1 MSTKADPGNVKRKAA
16 AGSAKP
22 VPDIFSLGCS
32 GKSWEHV
39 KQLLTPFLQSSGMP
53 VLLAQPVSK
62 AIAAK
67 LPVWLKASG
76 FRIRPAANGQIPALH
91 TLYLTP
97 EGYRSWISENTIVL
111 EKLAGRNAKRADG
124 QLQSVLHELNE
135 RVKEQTCLYAISR
148 LITTNPSV
156 NKLLQEALRFIPKGW
171 QYPAQTL
178 AVITLG
184 KQEFRSSRLRKSSW
198 SQSADCTTSEGEK
211 FRLEVFYT
219 KKFPEADEGPF
230 LKSERALLNA
240 IADLINNYIGQA
252 AVNGLARL
260 NEEMLKEAQR
270 LTLQGSWNY
279 DTVSNKLYW
288 SDTIYELFGV
298 KQAGFN
304 KSFGAFYRLVVP
316 DDRKRVMDTMK
327 AARLKG
333 TSFQMEYAIITPA
346 GAKKYMEEYGHCEID
361 KRGKVTRI
369 FGTVQD
375 ITRRKK
381 AAEEQAAELAEKKQ
395 KYEVEKLER
404 GVIESSLN
412 GAIEIKQL
420 LGFYISELEKL
431 FPDCKTS
438 LLSVQ
443 HNRLHN
449 FWSSSLPA
457 SYVAAIEGL
466 ETGPVAGSCGTAAH
480 FKKLIIVDDIAHDPL
495 WAKYRKAALAS
506 GLKACWSYPVFN
518 AAGEVTA
525 TFAQYFSTPRK
536 PSSTELEFFTRAGSL
551 ISLML
556 ENHEKEQRLK
566 LSHERFGFVTKA
578 TSDAIWDW
586 NLQTNKT
593 FCGDGFST
601 ILGKELS
608 EDQWNLDVWLGH
620 VHPEDRS
627 QIILTVEQTM
637 QGKGIRWEHEYRVK
651 KKDGRFIFVSDRAYI
666 IRNKN
671 GKPVRIIGAIRDIT
685 LKREEEQRLRLF
697 EQLVS
702 GTSDAVVITTA
713 APLDKNGPQMIYVN
727 EAFCRMTGYPAVEL
741 IGQTPR
747 ILQGQRSDRAELSR
761 LKLALKRG
769 EICEIS
775 TINYRKDGKEYRVEM
790 TVKPVF
796 DGQGKL
802 THFFAIQRDITRQWQ
817 LQKQS
822 RLMEIV
828 SHTFKEHDNLAV
840 SLGALLKKLVEFGDF
855 TAAETWLLS
864 PERKKFTLIAN
875 FASTSEAKK
884 YYVENKSLNSLTP
897 EGGLLKEIWNR
908 QELIIVDNFDK
919 HPTLRRKEG
928 ILKAGFKSALAIPL
942 ISKGEL
948 IGALTILTDK
958 KAAFL
963 SEFEQLF
970 RGIEA
975 DLGAEIRR
983 KQLENELHLIFNT
996 VPDII
1001 AVSGFDG
1008 YFKQLNPAAAA
1019 ILGFSMEELLSRP
1032 YSDFLH
1038 PDYVPATREVITSL
1052 PSISGPGY
1060 FENCYL
1066 SKSGKPVWLAWT
1078 FQPLPEESLVFSV
1091 AKDITRQKELQRL
1104 LADATQLAR
1113 IGAWE
1118 MDMATRQIIWSEV
1131 TREIHEVGPDY
1142 EPELEHIFAFY
1153 REQDKERLTRCVKEA
1168 IEEGIPYD
1176 LELLHITARGN
1187 EHWVRV
1193 IGIPE
1198 FTNGRCVR
1206 IYGSFQDIHSRKL
1219 AEEQLRQSNDR
1230 FEKVMQATNDAI
1242 WDMDLVNHSVYWG
1255 KGFENNFGYI
1265 SGPEHPDL
1273 QSFYTLI
1280 HADDREAVRASMR
1293 HVIDDPAGEHWQGEF
1308 RFRKKDNTYV
1318 YVMNRSIILRNE
1330 ERRPVRI
1337 VGSITDITY
1346 QKEYEKSL
1354 KKLNDDLEMKA
1365 RDLTLSNAELEQFA
1379 YVASHDLQEPLRMIT
1394 SFLSKLDT
1402 KYSYQ
1407 LDEKARQYISFA
1419 VDGARRMRQNIL
1431 DLLQFSRVGKGDSL
1445 PEDIDINEV
1454 IEEVRL
1460 LHQTDMAECGAVIET
1475 GPLPVIHTY
1484 MAPVVQVFNNIIS
1497 NAIKYQKP
1505 DLPPRI
1511 RVTATQQ
1518 GNTWEF
1524 AISDNGIGIPEEYRQ
1539 KIFIIFQRLHSK
1551 EKYDG
1556 TGIGLAVVKK
1566 IINNLGGRI
1575 WVESAPGS
1583 GSTFRFTIPSLAA
1596 TPANT
1601 KT

>member
-1 MSTKADPGNVKRKAA
+1 MEYAV
-16 AGSAKP
+16 
-22 VPDIFSLGCS
+22 I
-32 GKSWEHV
+32 
-39 KQLLTPFLQSSGMP
+39 
-53 VLLAQPVSK
+53 
-62 AIAAK
+62 
-67 LPVWLKASG
+67 
-76 FRIRPAANGQIPALH
+76 
-91 TLYLTP
+91 TP
-97 EGYRSWISENTIVL
+97 EG
-111 EKLAGRNAKRADG
+111 
-124 QLQSVLHELNE
+124 
-135 RVKEQTCLYAISR
+135 
-148 LITTNPSV
+148 
-156 NKLLQEALRFIPKGW
+156 
-171 QYPAQTL
+171 
-178 AVITLG
+178 
-184 KQEFRSSRLRKSSW
+184 
-198 SQSADCTTSEGEK
+198 
-211 FRLEVFYT
+211 
-219 KKFPEADEGPF
+219 
-230 LKSERALLNA
+230 
-240 IADLINNYIGQA
+240 
-252 AVNGLARL
+252 
-260 NEEMLKEAQR
+260 
-270 LTLQGSWNY
+270 
-279 DTVSNKLYW
+279 
-288 SDTIYELFGV
+288 
-298 KQAGFN
+298 
-304 KSFGAFYRLVVP
+304 
-316 DDRKRVMDTMK
+316 VM
-327 AARLKG
+327 
-333 TSFQMEYAIITPA
+333 
-346 GAKKYMEEYGHCEID
+346 KYMEEYGHCEID
-361 KRGKVTRI
+361 NRGKVIRI

-375 ITRRKK
+375 ITRRKY
-381 AAEEQAAELAEKKQ
+381 AEAEQAAEMAEKKQ

-404 GVIESSLN
+404 RVIESSLS
-412 GAIEIKQL
+412 GTMDIKEL

-431 FPDCKTS
+431 FPGSKTS

-443 HNRLHN
+443 HNRLYN

-466 ETGPVAGSCGTAAH
+466 ETGPAAGSCGTAAH

-495 WAKYRKAALAS
+495 WVKYKKAALAS

-536 PSSTELEFFTRAGSL
+536 PSGTELEFFTRAGSL

-566 LSHERFGFVTKA
+566 LSHERFGYVTQA

-593 FCGDGFST
+593 FCGEGFSA
-601 ILGKELS
+601 IMGKELT
-608 EDQWNLDVWLGH
+608 EDQWNLDAWLDI
-620 VHPEDRS
+620 VHPDDRS
-627 QIILTVEQTM
+627 LIQFTVEQAM
-637 QGKGIRWEHEYRVK
+637 RGNDIRWEHEYRIK
-651 KKDGRFIFVSDRAYI
+651 KKDGRFIFVSDRAYV
-666 IRNKN
+666 IRDKN
-671 GKPVRIIGAIRDIT
+671 GKPIRIIGAIRDIT

-702 GTSDAVVITTA
+702 GTSDAVVITAA
-713 APLDKNGPQMIYVN
+713 APLDEHGPQIIYVN
-727 EAFCRMTGYPAVEL
+727 EAFCRMTGYPADEL

-747 ILQGQRSDRAELSR
+747 ILQGQRSDWAELSR
-761 LKLALKRG
+761 LKLALKRK

-790 TVKPVF
+790 AVKPVF
-796 DGQGKL
+796 DGQGNL

-817 LQKQS
+817 LQQQS

-828 SHTFKEHDNLAV
+828 SHTFKEYDSLAE

-864 PERKKFTLIAN
+864 PDGKKFTLVAN
-875 FASTSEAKK
+875 FASTGDAKK
-884 YYVENKSLNSLTP
+884 YYIENKSLNSLTP

-908 QELIIVDNFDK
+908 QELVIIDDFDK
-919 HPTLRRKEG
+919 HPTLRRREG
-928 ILKAGFKSALAIPL
+928 ILKAGFKSALAMPL

-948 IGALTILTDK
+948 IGALTVLTDK
-958 KAAFL
+958 QAAFL

-983 KQLENELHLIFNT
+983 KQLENELHLIFKT

-1008 YFKQLNPAAAA
+1008 YFKQLNPAASA
-1019 ILGFSMEELLSRP
+1019 ILGYSTEELLSKP
-1032 YSDFLH
+1032 YNDFLH
-1038 PDYVPATREVITSL
+1038 PDFVSATRDVVKSL

-1066 SKSGKPVWLAWT
+1066 SKSGKRVWLAWT
-1078 FQPLPEESLVFSV
+1078 FQPLPAESLVFSV

-1118 MDMATRQIIWSEV
+1118 MDMATRQIVWSDV

-1142 EPELEHIFAFY
+1142 KPDLEQIFAFY
-1153 REQDKERLTRCVKEA
+1153 REQDKERLSRCVKVA

-1176 LELLHITARGN
+1176 LELLHVTARGN

-1198 FTNGRCVR
+1198 FSNGHCVR
-1206 IYGSFQDIHSRKL
+1206 LYGSFQDIHSRKL

-1230 FEKVMQATNDAI
+1230 FEKVMEATNDAI
-1242 WDMDLVNHSVYWG
+1242 WDMDLINHTVYWG
-1255 KGFENNFGYI
+1255 KGFEKNFGYI
-1265 SGPEHPDL
+1265 NGHDRPDL
-1273 QSFYTLI
+1273 QSLYTLM
-1280 HADDREAVRASMR
+1280 HPDDREGVRTSMR
-1293 HVIDDPAGEHWQGEF
+1293 QVIEGTTGEHWQGEF

-1330 ERRPVRI
+1330 ERKPVRI

-1354 KKLNDDLEMKA
+1354 KRLNDDLELKA

-1402 KYSYQ
+1402 KYSHQ
-1407 LDEKARQYISFA
+1407 LDEKGRQYIGFA

-1454 IEEVRL
+1454 VEEVRL

-1475 GPLPVIHTY
+1475 GPLPVIHTF

-1497 NAIKYQKP
+1497 NAIKYRKP
-1505 DLPPRI
+1505 DLSPRI
-1511 RVTATQQ
+1511 NVTAMQQ
-1518 GNTWEF
+1518 GDVWEF

-1539 KIFIIFQRLHSK
+1539 KIFIIFQRLHPK
-1551 EKYDG
+1551 AQYDG

-1566 IINNLGGRI
+1566 IITNLGGRI
-1575 WVESAPGS
+1575 WVEPAPGS
-1583 GSTFRFTIPSLAA
+1583 GSTFRFTIPSLSA
-1596 TPANT
+1596 TPA
-1601 KT
+1601 KTNA